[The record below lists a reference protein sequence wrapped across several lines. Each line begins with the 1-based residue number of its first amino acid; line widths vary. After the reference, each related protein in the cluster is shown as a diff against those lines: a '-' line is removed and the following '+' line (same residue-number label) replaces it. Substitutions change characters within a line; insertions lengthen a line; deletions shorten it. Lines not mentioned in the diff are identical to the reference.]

1 MATLTSPSIPLPTA
15 PLLHHFTNTGEQ
27 NEPSGTGSG
36 FKQWILILAGL
47 SALLACLLTVL
58 TTLLQAKNYRK
69 PLLQRHVIRILIM
82 VPIFS
87 AASWASLTS
96 LRVAFWIDPFRD
108 VYEAFTLYTFFQ
120 LLVAYLGGE
129 RSLIIMMHGRPPVPH
144 LWPLNHVCGKVD
156 ISDPHTFLSIKRGIL
171 QYTWIKPLLAF
182 ATVIMKATGTF
193 REGILSV
200 QSGYFWT
207 GLIYNVSICWSLYDL
222 ALFWVCTSDDLQAF
236 RPMPKFICIKGIIFA
251 SWWQGFFLSIL
262 VWLGAIP
269 SVGGGYTADNL
280 AAAIQD
286 ALICFEMPF
295 FALSHWYAFSW
306 KDYADRTISDARMPI
321 RFALRDAF
329 GPRDLIEDAKETLS
343 GNKYDYRYFDAEDNV
358 IAHEESSSR
367 RARMREGMRYERGG
381 RGKYWIPS
389 PGGANDKQP
398 LLSKVADSHA
408 RTMSPGNGGNHR
420 STSRG
425 TKKDYGTQQQQ
436 QPFEDE
442 PSSSSSFN
450 PNHLL
455 LLDPEE
461 ERLYVSARAL
471 EFGDWNYPVI
481 NTHYA
486 TRHDRLRS
494 DPNIISPSTNRA
506 ILQPG
511 AKENRQRRKSR
522 IQEIR
527 EDVQRGG
534 SGGGGGG
541 GGRGGSQGGKKGRG
555 GSKSGREG
563 DGKGERNSSSSS
575 SSSHVPEI
583 LKSATSKGKE
593 KLAHLPVVGGGAL
606 SNQHRNE
613 RRRSPNVD
621 HPDDHETGGNQD
633 QLVELVVEDKQ
644 AEEIARVRARKEGGP
659 RWNEGE
665 QRVFVKTFGDEADA
679 EERQRWRGGNGV
691 GGGSGAGFGKGG
703 GDGDGGGAGGGGGGG
718 GGCAGGGGGG
728 GFPGRE
734 GRVSGAGGRGRGG
747 RGEESL
753 GQLTLGLD

>member
-1 MATLTSPSIPLPTA
+1 
-15 PLLHHFTNTGEQ
+15 
-27 NEPSGTGSG
+27 
-36 FKQWILILAGL
+36 
-47 SALLACLLTVL
+47 
-58 TTLLQAKNYRK
+58 
-69 PLLQRHVIRILIM
+69 M

-286 ALICFEMPF
+286 ALICFEMPL

-329 GPRDLIEDAKETLS
+329 GPRDLIEDAKETFS
-343 GNKYDYRYFDAEDNV
+343 GNKYDYRYFDAENNV

-408 RTMSPGNGGNHR
+408 RTMSPGNGNHR

-425 TKKDYGTQQQQ
+425 AKKDYGTQQ
-436 QPFEDE
+436 PSEDE

-461 ERLYVSARAL
+461 ELLYVSARAL

-511 AKENRQRRKSR
+511 AKDNRQRRKSR

-534 SGGGGGG
+534 AGGGGQGVAKRS
-541 GGRGGSQGGKKGRG
+541 RGSRGSNSGKD
-555 GSKSGREG
+555 G
-563 DGKGERNSSSSS
+563 DDESERNTSSSSAATAA
-575 SSSHVPEI
+575 HVPDV

-593 KLAHLPVVGGGAL
+593 KLAHLPVVGGAL
-606 SNQHRNE
+606 PHQTRND
-613 RRRSPNVD
+613 RGGSR
-621 HPDDHETGGNQD
+621 DDDDNDDTENPD
-633 QLVELVVEDKQ
+633 QLVDLVVEDKQ

-659 RWNEGE
+659 AWNEGE
-665 QRVFVKTFGDEADA
+665 QRVFVKTFAAGDDEEGEEAEDS
-679 EERQRWRGGNGV
+679 RRRGGVGNGGRFGKGEEEPEPEEAV
-691 GGGSGAGFGKGG
+691 EEVFLGRRGEGRGVGFGK
-703 GDGDGGGAGGGGGGG
+703 
-718 GGCAGGGGGG
+718 
-728 GFPGRE
+728 E
-734 GRVSGAGGRGRGG
+734 
-747 RGEESL
+747 GEEEEGERNPWAS
-753 GQLTLGLD
+753 

>member
-1 MATLTSPSIPLPTA
+1 
-15 PLLHHFTNTGEQ
+15 
-27 NEPSGTGSG
+27 
-36 FKQWILILAGL
+36 
-47 SALLACLLTVL
+47 
-58 TTLLQAKNYRK
+58 
-69 PLLQRHVIRILIM
+69 
-82 VPIFS
+82 
-87 AASWASLTS
+87 
-96 LRVAFWIDPFRD
+96 
-108 VYEAFTLYTFFQ
+108 
-120 LLVAYLGGE
+120 
-129 RSLIIMMHGRPPVPH
+129 
-144 LWPLNHVCGKVD
+144 
-156 ISDPHTFLSIKRGIL
+156 
-171 QYTWIKPLLAF
+171 
-182 ATVIMKATGTF
+182 
-193 REGILSV
+193 
-200 QSGYFWT
+200 
-207 GLIYNVSICWSLYDL
+207 
-222 ALFWVCTSDDLQAF
+222 
-236 RPMPKFICIKGIIFA
+236 MPKFICIKGIIFA

-329 GPRDLIEDAKETLS
+329 GPRDLIEDAKETFS

-436 QPFEDE
+436 QQPSEDE
-442 PSSSSSFN
+442 PSSSFN

-534 SGGGGGG
+534 AGGGGLAGAKG
-541 GGRGGSQGGKKGRG
+541 SRGGRGSQSAKPGDAEGK
-555 GSKSGREG
+555 
-563 DGKGERNSSSSS
+563 RNSSSSS
-575 SSSHVPEI
+575 SSAAAAAAATTSHIPDV

-593 KLAHLPVVGGGAL
+593 KLAHLPGVSGAIS
-606 SNQHRNE
+606 SNQHRND
-613 RRRSPNVD
+613 RGSQNHHD
-621 HPDDHETGGNQD
+621 QDDDDTGNQD
-633 QLVELVVEDKQ
+633 QLVDLVVEDKQ

-665 QRVFVKTFGDEADA
+665 QKVFVKTFSDEADA
-679 EERQRWRGGNGV
+679 EERQRWRGGNGAE
-691 GGGSGAGFGKGG
+691 GGRGGDGEPVPEEAEEEVFLGGKGG
-703 GDGDGGGAGGGGGGG
+703 FRGV
-718 GGCAGGGGGG
+718 
-728 GFPGRE
+728 GRE
-734 GRVSGAGGRGRGG
+734 
-747 RGEESL
+747 EEEEEEEERNPWAS
-753 GQLTLGLD
+753 